1 MFDISD
7 MAKAAF
13 DPILST
19 PLQIAQK
26 GECNSTIGGE
36 GKRQLSISPQKSMLK
51 TINVPRKTHFI
62 WSVALSFSLK
72 PLFWY
77 ISLPAKESLFLSLV

>member
-36 GKRQLSISPQKSMLK
+36 GKRQLSISPQKKHVENNKCSEENSLHL
-51 TINVPRKTHFI
+51 VSCFEFF
-62 WSVALSFSLK
+62 VEASF
-72 PLFWY
+72 
-77 ISLPAKESLFLSLV
+77 LVY

>member
-19 PLQIAQK
+19 PLQVAQK
-26 GECNSTIGGE
+26 GECKT
-36 GKRQLSISPQKSMLK
+36 LLVLK
-51 TINVPRKTHFI
+51 EKDN
-62 WSVALSFSLK
+62 
-72 PLFWY
+72 
-77 ISLPAKESLFLSLV
+77 